1 MRVFDHHCPWMGNCV
16 GLRNH
21 GAFVWFL
28 CCGLVACVTG
38 MVVMAMDLVGYLLGH
53 MEVGERG
60 DCDVAVELLEHGG

>member
-38 MVVMAMDLVGYLLGH
+38 MVVMAMDWWGTCWDTWRWAR
-53 MEVGERG
+53 EVTGT
-60 DCDVAVELLEHGG
+60 